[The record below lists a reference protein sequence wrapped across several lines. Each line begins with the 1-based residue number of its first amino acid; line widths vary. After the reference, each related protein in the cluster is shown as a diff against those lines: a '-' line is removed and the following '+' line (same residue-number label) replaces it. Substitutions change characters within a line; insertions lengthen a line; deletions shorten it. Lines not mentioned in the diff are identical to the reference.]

1 MASLWAGADR
11 DVEPDWKP
19 EKREKATRYGWA
31 VIYAHFENACCVHCG
46 LPNVKS
52 LHHIAFRKA
61 DSGDDVIEN
70 LAPMCRPHHDLFHSR
85 GPGWEKVAASLRVYV
100 LTNRDRCV
108 YMKSKLSWERFNKRY
123 PLLSEGVGANDPGR
137 AGASSPGIS
146 PAGDS
151 LAPSE
156 SDWEHWEAPDERLSP
171 WDIAYEPTPWL
182 EDR

>member
-85 GPGWEKVAASLRVYV
+85 GPGWEQVAASLRVYV

-108 YMKSKLSWERFNKRY
+108 YMKSKLSWERFSNRY
-123 PLLSEGVGANDPGR
+123 PLLSPGPDAVCAH
-137 AGASSPGIS
+137 AGQ
-146 PAGDS
+146 
-151 LAPSE
+151 PSGSDE

-182 EDR
+182 EDK